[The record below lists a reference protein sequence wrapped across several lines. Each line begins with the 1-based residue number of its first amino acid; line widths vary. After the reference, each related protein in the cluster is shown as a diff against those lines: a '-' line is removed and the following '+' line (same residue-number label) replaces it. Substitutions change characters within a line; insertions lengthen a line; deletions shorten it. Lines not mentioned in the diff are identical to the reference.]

1 MAKKNSLQSSGL
13 IASGNQLNKETNCDR
28 LSTGVI
34 EKRIFMVRNEQVM
47 IDIDLANI
55 YCIENRS
62 LRQAV
67 RRNIDKFPDDFLF
80 RLNKKEANELIV
92 SGVSQN
98 VIPPGYNTGGKDLR
112 SRRHFHAPRIHKMF
126 IVRDLGGL
134 TEGAKKKFRPGNGVF
149 FRTEPL

>member
-1 MAKKNSLQSSGL
+1 MAKKNSLQASGL
-13 IASGNQLNKETNCDR
+13 IASGNQLNKETNCDH
-28 LSTGVI
+28 LSIGVI

-55 YCIENRS
+55 YGIENRS

-80 RLNKKEANELIV
+80 RLNKNEANKLIV

-98 VIPPGYNTGGKDLR
+98 VIPPGYNTGG
-112 SRRHFHAPRIHKMF
+112 AEMF
-126 IVRDLGGL
+126 AV
-134 TEGAKKKFRPGNGVF
+134 
-149 FRTEPL
+149 